1 MSPIWKPKGNYSAPV
16 ITPGIH
22 VIEIL
27 SIQEGRTPKQSRFM
41 LKIKAE
47 VVGQIVEFV
56 LIWGSHVAVD
66 VRNGRI
72 VTRLHEIAALPL
84 TESPNWGRLAEELA
98 GLPLEAKV
106 GLSTQKME
114 PQLHLVIGEA
124 PEPDSEADPTT
135 EETAEYIPDDWDAE
149 DDNPSWDGGDRG

>member
-1 MSPIWKPKGNYSAPV
+1 MNPIWKPKGHFSAPV

-47 VVGQIVEFV
+47 VLGQIVEFV
-56 LIWGSHVAVD
+56 LIWGVHVAVD

-72 VTRLHEIAALPL
+72 VARLHEIAALPL

-98 GLPLEAKV
+98 GVPLEAKV

-124 PEPDSEADPTT
+124 TEPDSEAEPTT
-135 EETAEYIPDDWDAE
+135 EETVDDIRDVLVAE
-149 DDNPSWDGGDRG
+149 DNSPSGDGGNHV